1 MQASVDERIA
11 TLDNAIIK
19 GLTFESDLMNEA
31 MAARKQQLINEGRL
45 VTSVAQSQVQP
56 MTTQLQETA
65 TQLEVQ
71 ETINKPTSFVDKI
84 SNFATGLLPDL
95 SSFFNFSDN
104 DVQTDSLEQ
113 TSTEFD
119 TIYVRG
125 ETVFVQEIAK
135 LSNFQSTT
143 TDSQNNESES
153 SSQVVK
159 KLDELIG
166 LMQTGGIAVKMDGRK
181 VSKALAT
188 AHDK

>member
-1 MQASVDERIA
+1 MSV
-11 TLDNAIIK
+11 LLQDNAIIK

-31 MAARKQQLINEGRL
+31 MAERKQQLINEGRL

-65 TQLEVQ
+65 TQLEIQ
-71 ETINKPTSFVDKI
+71 ETNNKPTSFVDKI
-84 SNFATGLLPDL
+84 SNFASGLLPDL
-95 SSFFNFSDN
+95 SSFFNFGDT

-113 TSTEFD
+113 TASEFD

-166 LMQTGGIAVKMDGRK
+166 LMQNGGIAVKMDGRK

>member
-1 MQASVDERIA
+1 
-11 TLDNAIIK
+11 
-19 GLTFESDLMNEA
+19 
-31 MAARKQQLINEGRL
+31 
-45 VTSVAQSQVQP
+45 

-65 TQLEVQ
+65 TQLEIQ
-71 ETINKPTSFVDKI
+71 ETNNKPTSFVDKI
-84 SNFATGLLPDL
+84 SNLRDLLPDL
-95 SSFFNFSDN
+95 SSFFNFGDT

-113 TSTEFD
+113 TASEFD

-166 LMQTGGIAVKMDGRK
+166 LMQNGGIAVKMDGERYQR
-181 VSKALAT
+181 
-188 AHDK
+188 H